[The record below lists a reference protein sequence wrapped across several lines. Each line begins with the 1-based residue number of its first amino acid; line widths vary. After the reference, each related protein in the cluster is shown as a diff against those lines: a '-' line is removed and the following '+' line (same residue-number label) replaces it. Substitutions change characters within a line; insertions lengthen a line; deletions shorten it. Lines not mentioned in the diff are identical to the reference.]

1 MQRFTFA
8 GIGLL
13 GASLV
18 VLIIKGISIHPAL
31 TKVDFGPAASIGP
44 FISDFNFVEIVA
56 CLGVVVGIL
65 LILVGLSGA
74 PKGVLG
80 YRP

>member
-8 GIGLL
+8 GLALL
-13 GASLV
+13 GASLMT
-18 VLIIKGISIHPAL
+18 LIIKGISIRPAL
-31 TKVDFGPAASIGP
+31 TKVDFGPTASIGP
-44 FISDFNFVEIVA
+44 FLSDFNFVEIVA
-56 CLGVVVGIL
+56 CLGVVVAIM

-80 YRP
+80 YRS

>member
-8 GIGLL
+8 GLGLL

-31 TKVDFGPAASIGP
+31 T
-44 FISDFNFVEIVA
+44 
-56 CLGVVVGIL
+56 
-65 LILVGLSGA
+65 
-74 PKGVLG
+74 
-80 YRP
+80 